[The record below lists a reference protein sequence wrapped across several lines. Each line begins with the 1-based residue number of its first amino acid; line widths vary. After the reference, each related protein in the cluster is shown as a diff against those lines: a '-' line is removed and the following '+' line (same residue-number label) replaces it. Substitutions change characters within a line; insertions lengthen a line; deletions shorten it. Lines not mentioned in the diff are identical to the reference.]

1 MIEMTGKRAM
11 ISIIATAVMVAS
23 AVGAASTA
31 QAETVKIPK
40 GFLLTEAEA
49 TKPLTEDQ
57 AADEWW
63 TVSDKL
69 TKPLEL
75 NPCRSKKKHRDGRIA
90 MRTITEGTS
99 APSYATEQLVLYPS
113 AKNAGAAFRKL
124 RADVKKCAKAKAPQ
138 TATVAGSFHR
148 YTGKKVNIA
157 DEALLVKGSS
167 YERGTEEPL
176 KGELYISS
184 GERYVVVRRGSA
196 LVLYTADSYWAG
208 EDTTK
213 ILTNRAKKMAKKVC
227 DLPGVCTRRG

>member
-1 MIEMTGKRAM
+1 MIEMSGKRAM
-11 ISIIATAVMVAS
+11 IPVIATAVMVAS
-23 AVGAASTA
+23 AVGAAGTA

-57 AADEWW
+57 AAEEWW

-75 NPCRSKKKHRDGRIA
+75 NPCRSKEKPRDGRIA
-90 MRTITEGTS
+90 MRIIIKGTS
-99 APSYATEQLVLYPS
+99 APSYVTEQLVLYPS

-124 RADVKKCAKAKAPQ
+124 RADVEKCAKAKAPQ
-138 TATVAGSFHR
+138 TATVAGNFHR
-148 YTGKKVNIA
+148 YTSKKVNIA

-176 KGELYISS
+176 KGEL
-184 GERYVVVRRGSA
+184 YVVVRRGSA

>member
-1 MIEMTGKRAM
+1 M
-11 ISIIATAVMVAS
+11 IATAVMVAS
-23 AVGAASTA
+23 AAGAAGTA

-57 AADEWW
+57 AAEEWW

-69 TKPLEL
+69 TKPLGL
-75 NPCRSKKKHRDGRIA
+75 NPCRSKEKPRDGRIA
-90 MRTITEGTS
+90 MRTIIGGTS
-99 APSYATEQLVLYPS
+99 APSYVTEQLVLYPS

-124 RADVKKCAKAKAPQ
+124 RADVEKCAKVKAPQ
-138 TATVAGSFHR
+138 TATAAGGFHR

-167 YERGTEEPL
+167 YERGTEEPF
-176 KGELYISS
+176 KGKLYISG
-184 GERYVVVRRGSA
+184 GERYVVACRGSA

-227 DLPGVCTRRG
+227 GLPGVCTRRG

>member
-1 MIEMTGKRAM
+1 M
-11 ISIIATAVMVAS
+11 IATAVLVAAS

-31 QAETVKIPK
+31 RAETVKIPK

-57 AADEWW
+57 AAEEWW

-69 TKPLEL
+69 TKQLEL
-75 NPCRSKKKHRDGRIA
+75 NPCRSKGKPRDGRIA
-90 MRTITEGTS
+90 MRTIIGKTS
-99 APSYATEQLVLYPS
+99 APSYVTEQLVLYPS

-124 RADVKKCAKAKAPQ
+124 RAEVKRCAKAKAPK

-148 YTGKKVNIA
+148 YTSKKVNIA
-157 DEALLVKGSS
+157 DEALLIKGSS
-167 YERGTEEPL
+167 YERGTEEPV

-196 LVLYTADSYWAG
+196 LALYTADSYWAG

-213 ILTNRAKKMAKKVC
+213 TLTNRAKKMAGKVC

>member
-1 MIEMTGKRAM
+1 MIEMSGKRATV
-11 ISIIATAVMVAS
+11 SVIATAVMVAS
-23 AVGAASTA
+23 AVGAAGTA

-57 AADEWW
+57 AADRWW

-75 NPCRSKKKHRDGRIA
+75 NPCRSKEKPRDGRIA
-90 MRTITEGTS
+90 MRTIIGGTS
-99 APSYATEQLVLYPS
+99 APSYVTEQLVLYPS
-113 AKNAGAAFRKL
+113 AKNAGTVFRRL

-138 TATVAGSFHR
+138 TASVAGSFHR
-148 YTGKKVNIA
+148 YTGEKVNIA

-176 KGELYISS
+176 KGELYVSG

-196 LVLYTADSYWAG
+196 LALYTADSYWAG

-213 ILTNRAKKMAKKVC
+213 ILVSRAKKMARKVC
-227 DLPGVCTRRG
+227 GLPGVCTRRG